1 MCLSIPVLS
10 SLHRPYKRFTP
21 RGRCYSNLVVP
32 ARTTHVEFQVSGSL
46 WNCRSAANKAEF
58 ISAYASL
65 QSLDFLALT
74 ETWIT
79 TDNTATP
86 TALSSSA
93 HVFSHTPRASGQRG
107 SLGEFI
113 NELDALISSFPE
125 DGSPLTVLGDFNL
138 PTSTFDSFLSASF
151 FPLLSSFDLTLSP
164 SPPTHKAGNTLD
176 LIFTRCCSSTNLIAT
191 PLQVSDHYLVSFSL
205 SLSSNTSHTAP
216 TRMVSRRPN
225 LRSLSPATL
234 SSSILS
240 SLPSAQTFSN
250 LSPDSASSTLL
261 SSLSASFDSLCPL
274 SSRPARSSPPAPW
287 LDDSLRAH
295 RTGLRAAERK
305 WRKTR
310 LPADLASFHSL
321 LSTFS
326 SSVSAAKANFYHSK
340 FQASASNP
348 RKLFATFSSLLNPP
362 PPPPPSS
369 LSADDFV
376 NHFEKKVDD
385 IRSSFAKSNDTAGS
399 AHTALPCALTS
410 FSPLSPDEIS
420 RLVTAGRPTTCPL
433 DPIPS
438 SLLQTIS
445 GDLLPYLTSLI
456 NSSLTAGYVP
466 SVFKRARVAPL
477 LKKPTLD
484 PSDVNNYRPVSL
496 LSFLS
501 KTLER
506 AVLGQLSCYL
516 SQNDLLDPN
525 QSGFKTSHS
534 TETALLCV
542 TEALRTA
549 KANSL
554 SSALILLDLSAAFD
568 TVNHQILLS
577 TLSELG
583 ISGAAHAWIASYLTG
598 RSYQVAWR
606 ESVSA
611 PRALT
616 TGVPQGSVLGP
627 LLFSLYTKSLGSVI
641 SSHGLSYHCYADDTQ
656 LIFSFP
662 PSDNQVVNRISVC
675 LADISVWM
683 TDHHLKLNLGKTELL
698 FLPGKDCPFHDLAIT
713 VDNSIVSSSQSA
725 KNLGVIL
732 DNTLSFST
740 NIKAV
745 TRSCRFMLY
754 NIRRV
759 RPCLTQEAAQVL
771 IQALVISRLDYC
783 NSLLAG
789 LPACAIK
796 PLQLIQNAAA
806 RLVFNFPKFSHVTP
820 LLRSLHWLPVEARIR
835 YKTMVLAYG
844 AVRGT
849 APPYLQAL
857 IRPYTQTRALRSST
871 SGLLASLP
879 LRKYSSRSAQSKL
892 FAALAPQW
900 WNKLPHDA
908 RSAESITTFRRHLKP
923 HLFKEYLG

>member
-1 MCLSIPVLS
+1 MRKCKSLSLS
-10 SLHRPYKRFTP
+10 YKRFTP

-107 SLGEFI
+107 GGTGILISPKWTFSLSPLTHLSIASFEFHAVTVTSPFKLNILIIYRPPGSLGEFI

-125 DGSPLTVLGDFNL
+125 DGSPLTVLDHFRR
-138 PTSTFDSFLSASF
+138 
-151 FPLLSSFDLTLSP
+151 P
-164 SPPTHKAGNTLD
+164 SPLPHLAHQ
-176 LIFTRCCSSTNLIAT
+176 LIPDRWLRPLRLQESESCT
-191 PLQVSDHYLVSFSL
+191 PSEKTY
-205 SLSSNTSHTAP
+205 T
-216 TRMVSRRPN
+216 
-225 LRSLSPATL
+225 RSLRC
-234 SSSILS
+234 
-240 SLPSAQTFSN
+240 Q
-250 LSPDSASSTLL
+250 
-261 SSLSASFDSLCPL
+261 
-274 SSRPARSSPPAPW
+274 
-287 LDDSLRAH
+287 
-295 RTGLRAAERK
+295 
-305 WRKTR
+305 
-310 LPADLASFHSL
+310 
-321 LSTFS
+321 
-326 SSVSAAKANFYHSK
+326 
-340 FQASASNP
+340 Q
-348 RKLFATFSSLLNPP
+348 
-362 PPPPPSS
+362 
-369 LSADDFV
+369 
-376 NHFEKKVDD
+376 
-385 IRSSFAKSNDTAGS
+385 
-399 AHTALPCALTS
+399 
-410 FSPLSPDEIS
+410 
-420 RLVTAGRPTTCPL
+420 
-433 DPIPS
+433 
-438 SLLQTIS
+438 LQT
-445 GDLLPYLTSLI
+445 
-456 NSSLTAGYVP
+456 N
-466 SVFKRARVAPL
+466 
-477 LKKPTLD
+477 
-484 PSDVNNYRPVSL
+484 
-496 LSFLS
+496 
-501 KTLER
+501 
-506 AVLGQLSCYL
+506 
-516 SQNDLLDPN
+516 
-525 QSGFKTSHS
+525 
-534 TETALLCV
+534 
-542 TEALRTA
+542 
-549 KANSL
+549 
-554 SSALILLDLSAAFD
+554 LSAAFD

-606 ESVSA
+606 ESVSS

-641 SSHGLSYHCYADDTQ
+641 TSHGLSYHCYADDTQ

-662 PSDNQVVNRISVC
+662 PSDDQVANRISAC

-745 TRSCRFMLY
+745 ARSCRFMLY

-806 RLVFNFPKFSHVTP
+806 RLVFNLPKFSHVTP

-849 APPYLQAL
+849 APQYLQAL

-908 RSAESITTFRRHLKP
+908 RTAESITTFRRHLKP

>member
-1 MCLSIPVLS
+1 MLWGDRSKSLRVLMNSGANESFMDTLVSELGISTQLLSVPMNARGLDGRSIGRVT
-10 SLHRPYKRFTP
+10 RRFIHP
-21 RGRCYSNLVVP
+21 
-32 ARTTHVEFQVSGSL
+32 
-46 WNCRSAANKAEF
+46 
-58 ISAYASL
+58 
-65 QSLDFLALT
+65 
-74 ETWIT
+74 
-79 TDNTATP
+79 
-86 TALSSSA
+86 SSSPTGA
-93 HVFSHTPRASGQRG
+93 WFFFVEKKDKTLPPCINSRGLNDITEHVLHVRQVLQRLLENRLFVKVG
-107 SLGEFI
+107 NFYCSIISFLEYIIAAGNI
-113 NELDALISSFPE
+113 QMDLDKVKAVVEWPQ
-125 DGSPLTVLGDFNL
+125 
-138 PTSTFDSFLSASF
+138 PTSRVQLQRFLVFAHFYRCFIFDASDVGVGAVLPQRF
-151 FPLLSSFDLTLSP
+151 AQDQKLHPCALLSHRLNPAERNYDVESGISPFYTLI
-164 SPPTHKAGNTLD
+164 G
-176 LIFTRCCSSTNLIAT
+176 SSA
-191 PLQVSDHYLVSFSL
+191 
-205 SLSSNTSHTAP
+205 SLSSGFHPKSSGQSERANQDRETTLWSRPTPPPRLVTANPTTWSQQLVWVEYARNTLPCSDT
-216 TRMVSRRPN
+216 V
-225 LRSLSPATL
+225 LSPFECSVGYQPPLFPEQEEEVNIPSAKMLVRRCRRTVPLFLRPPPGIVDKRTATGPGSL
-234 SSSILS
+234 LLYRAEDQADNIASGKQRGDNIERTSSS
-240 SLPSAQTFSN
+240 
-250 LSPDSASSTLL
+250 
-261 SSLSASFDSLCPL
+261 
-274 SSRPARSSPPAPW
+274 
-287 LDDSLRAH
+287 
-295 RTGLRAAERK
+295 K
-305 WRKTR
+305 
-310 LPADLASFHSL
+310 
-321 LSTFS
+321 
-326 SSVSAAKANFYHSK
+326 
-340 FQASASNP
+340 
-348 RKLFATFSSLLNPP
+348 
-362 PPPPPSS
+362 
-369 LSADDFV
+369 
-376 NHFEKKVDD
+376 
-385 IRSSFAKSNDTAGS
+385 
-399 AHTALPCALTS
+399 
-410 FSPLSPDEIS
+410 DEIS

-506 AVLGQLSCYL
+506 AVLGQLSRYL

-534 TETALLCV
+534 TETALLCI

-606 ESVSA
+606 ESVSS

-641 SSHGLSYHCYADDTQ
+641 TSHGLSYHCYADDTQ

-662 PSDNQVVNRISVC
+662 PSDDQVANRISAC

-745 TRSCRFMLY
+745 ARSCRFMLY

-806 RLVFNFPKFSHVTP
+806 RLVFNLPKFSHVTP

-844 AVRGT
+844 ASPRVTIQGQMSDT
-849 APPYLQAL
+849 KLEAQIGKL
-857 IRPYTQTRALRSST
+857 TSS
-871 SGLLASLP
+871 P
-879 LRKYSSRSAQSKL
+879 
-892 FAALAPQW
+892 
-900 WNKLPHDA
+900 
-908 RSAESITTFRRHLKP
+908 
-923 HLFKEYLG
+923 

>member
-1 MCLSIPVLS
+1 MCLSIPLLS

-21 RGRCYSNLVVP
+21 RGRRYPNLVVP

-93 HVFSHTPRASGQRG
+93 HVFSHTPRASGQRGGGTGILISPKWTFSLSPLTHLSIASFEFHAVTVTSPFKLNILIIYRLPG

-274 SSRPARSSPPAPW
+274 SSRPARSSSPAPW

-326 SSVSAAKANFYHSK
+326 SSVSAAKATFYHSK
-340 FQASASNP
+340 FQASASNS

-362 PPPPPSS
+362 HPPPPSS

-598 RSYQVAWR
+598 RSYQVA
-606 ESVSA
+606 
-611 PRALT
+611 
-616 TGVPQGSVLGP
+616 
-627 LLFSLYTKSLGSVI
+627 
-641 SSHGLSYHCYADDTQ
+641 
-656 LIFSFP
+656 
-662 PSDNQVVNRISVC
+662 NRISAC

-740 NIKAV
+740 HIKAF
-745 TRSCRFMLY
+745 SK
-754 NIRRV
+754 
-759 RPCLTQEAAQVL
+759 
-771 IQALVISRLDYC
+771 SGGRL
-783 NSLLAG
+783 NG
-789 LPACAIK
+789 
-796 PLQLIQNAAA
+796 
-806 RLVFNFPKFSHVTP
+806 
-820 LLRSLHWLPVEARIR
+820 
-835 YKTMVLAYG
+835 KT
-844 AVRGT
+844 
-849 APPYLQAL
+849 
-857 IRPYTQTRALRSST
+857 
-871 SGLLASLP
+871 
-879 LRKYSSRSAQSKL
+879 
-892 FAALAPQW
+892 
-900 WNKLPHDA
+900 
-908 RSAESITTFRRHLKP
+908 
-923 HLFKEYLG
+923 

>member
-93 HVFSHTPRASGQRG
+93 HMFSHTPRASGQRGGGTGILISPKWTFSLSPLTHLSIASFEFHAVTVTSPFKLNILIIYRPPG

-125 DGSPLTVLGDFNL
+125 DGSPLTVLGDFNF

-385 IRSSFAKSNDTAGS
+385 IRSSFAKSNDTAVS

-516 SQNDLLDPN
+516 SQNDLDPN

-598 RSYQVAWR
+598 RSYQV
-606 ESVSA
+606 
-611 PRALT
+611 
-616 TGVPQGSVLGP
+616 
-627 LLFSLYTKSLGSVI
+627 
-641 SSHGLSYHCYADDTQ
+641 
-656 LIFSFP
+656 
-662 PSDNQVVNRISVC
+662 VNRISAC

>member
-1 MCLSIPVLS
+1 MDSSPAQRLMARRLKAALPVANTLLEPCVVTDVLVKLRHRRQVS
-10 SLHRPYKRFTP
+10 KFIYDKSAKDLPELRVGETVRMKPLPGDRTGLWRLGSCVQKVAPRSYLVEVNGSLYRRNRVDLRIAEPAPTQNP
-21 RGRCYSNLVVP
+21 DGQRGRMTKDGTP
-32 ARTTHVEFQVSGSL
+32 AMGPEALGEEPGDHRSSHMGPEALGEESGDH
-46 WNCRSAANKAEF
+46 RSAAPSPINTP
-58 ISAYASL
+58 L
-65 QSLDFLALT
+65 RQSRDTPVREPAVLVDKPPVFSRYGRLSQPPKRLNLLHRFHDFGTLALT

-86 TALSSSA
+86 TALASSA
-93 HVFSHTPRASGQRG
+93 HVFSHTPRASGQRGGGTGILISPKWTFSLSPLTHLSIASFEFHAVTVTSPFKLNILIIYRPPG

-125 DGSPLTVLGDFNL
+125 DGSPLTVLDHFRR
-138 PTSTFDSFLSASF
+138 
-151 FPLLSSFDLTLSP
+151 P
-164 SPPTHKAGNTLD
+164 SPLPHLAHQLILD
-176 LIFTRCCSSTNLIAT
+176 RWLRPFRLQESESCT
-191 PLQVSDHYLVSFSL
+191 PSEKTY
-205 SLSSNTSHTAP
+205 T
-216 TRMVSRRPN
+216 
-225 LRSLSPATL
+225 RSLRC
-234 SSSILS
+234 
-240 SLPSAQTFSN
+240 Q
-250 LSPDSASSTLL
+250 
-261 SSLSASFDSLCPL
+261 
-274 SSRPARSSPPAPW
+274 
-287 LDDSLRAH
+287 
-295 RTGLRAAERK
+295 
-305 WRKTR
+305 
-310 LPADLASFHSL
+310 
-321 LSTFS
+321 
-326 SSVSAAKANFYHSK
+326 
-340 FQASASNP
+340 Q
-348 RKLFATFSSLLNPP
+348 
-362 PPPPPSS
+362 
-369 LSADDFV
+369 
-376 NHFEKKVDD
+376 
-385 IRSSFAKSNDTAGS
+385 
-399 AHTALPCALTS
+399 
-410 FSPLSPDEIS
+410 
-420 RLVTAGRPTTCPL
+420 
-433 DPIPS
+433 
-438 SLLQTIS
+438 LQT
-445 GDLLPYLTSLI
+445 
-456 NSSLTAGYVP
+456 N
-466 SVFKRARVAPL
+466 
-477 LKKPTLD
+477 
-484 PSDVNNYRPVSL
+484 
-496 LSFLS
+496 
-501 KTLER
+501 
-506 AVLGQLSCYL
+506 
-516 SQNDLLDPN
+516 
-525 QSGFKTSHS
+525 
-534 TETALLCV
+534 
-542 TEALRTA
+542 
-549 KANSL
+549 
-554 SSALILLDLSAAFD
+554 LSAAFD

-662 PSDNQVVNRISVC
+662 PSDNQVANRISAC

-740 NIKAV
+740 HIKAV

-806 RLVFNFPKFSHVTP
+806 RLVFNLPKFSHVTP

>member
-1 MCLSIPVLS
+1 
-10 SLHRPYKRFTP
+10 
-21 RGRCYSNLVVP
+21 
-32 ARTTHVEFQVSGSL
+32 
-46 WNCRSAANKAEF
+46 
-58 ISAYASL
+58 
-65 QSLDFLALT
+65 
-74 ETWIT
+74 
-79 TDNTATP
+79 
-86 TALSSSA
+86 
-93 HVFSHTPRASGQRG
+93 
-107 SLGEFI
+107 
-113 NELDALISSFPE
+113 
-125 DGSPLTVLGDFNL
+125 
-138 PTSTFDSFLSASF
+138 
-151 FPLLSSFDLTLSP
+151 
-164 SPPTHKAGNTLD
+164 
-176 LIFTRCCSSTNLIAT
+176 
-191 PLQVSDHYLVSFSL
+191 
-205 SLSSNTSHTAP
+205 
-216 TRMVSRRPN
+216 
-225 LRSLSPATL
+225 
-234 SSSILS
+234 
-240 SLPSAQTFSN
+240 
-250 LSPDSASSTLL
+250 
-261 SSLSASFDSLCPL
+261 
-274 SSRPARSSPPAPW
+274 
-287 LDDSLRAH
+287 
-295 RTGLRAAERK
+295 
-305 WRKTR
+305 
-310 LPADLASFHSL
+310 
-321 LSTFS
+321 
-326 SSVSAAKANFYHSK
+326 
-340 FQASASNP
+340 
-348 RKLFATFSSLLNPP
+348 
-362 PPPPPSS
+362 
-369 LSADDFV
+369 
-376 NHFEKKVDD
+376 
-385 IRSSFAKSNDTAGS
+385 
-399 AHTALPCALTS
+399 
-410 FSPLSPDEIS
+410 
-420 RLVTAGRPTTCPL
+420 
-433 DPIPS
+433 
-438 SLLQTIS
+438 
-445 GDLLPYLTSLI
+445 SLI

-484 PSDVNNYRPVSL
+484 PSHVNNYRPVSL

-506 AVLGQLSCYL
+506 AILGQLSCYL

-525 QSGFKTSHS
+525 QSGFKTGHS

-662 PSDNQVVNRISVC
+662 PSDNQAANRISAC
-675 LADISVWM
+675 LADVSVWM

-713 VDNSIVSSSQSA
+713 VDNSLVSSPQSA

-759 RPCLTQEAAQVL
+759 RPCLTQEATQVL

-796 PLQLIQNAAA
+796 PLQLIQNAAV
-806 RLVFNFPKFSHVTP
+806 RLVFNLPKFSHVTP

-871 SGLLASLP
+871 SGLLAP
-879 LRKYSSRSAQSKL
+879 
-892 FAALAPQW
+892 
-900 WNKLPHDA
+900 
-908 RSAESITTFRRHLKP
+908 
-923 HLFKEYLG
+923 YL

>member
-1 MCLSIPVLS
+1 MVL
-10 SLHRPYKRFTP
+10 
-21 RGRCYSNLVVP
+21 
-32 ARTTHVEFQVSGSL
+32 
-46 WNCRSAANKAEF
+46 
-58 ISAYASL
+58 
-65 QSLDFLALT
+65 
-74 ETWIT
+74 
-79 TDNTATP
+79 
-86 TALSSSA
+86 
-93 HVFSHTPRASGQRG
+93 
-107 SLGEFI
+107 
-113 NELDALISSFPE
+113 
-125 DGSPLTVLGDFNL
+125 
-138 PTSTFDSFLSASF
+138 
-151 FPLLSSFDLTLSP
+151 
-164 SPPTHKAGNTLD
+164 
-176 LIFTRCCSSTNLIAT
+176 
-191 PLQVSDHYLVSFSL
+191 
-205 SLSSNTSHTAP
+205 
-216 TRMVSRRPN
+216 RRRN

-240 SLPSAQTFSN
+240 SLPSAQSFSN
-250 LSPDSASSTLL
+250 QSPDSAFSTLL

-274 SSRPARSSPPAPW
+274 SFRPARSSTPAPW

-305 WRKTR
+305 WRKTS

-321 LSTFS
+321 LYTFS
-326 SSVSAAKANFYHSK
+326 SSVSAAKATFYHSK

-348 RKLFATFSSLLNPP
+348 RKLFATFSSLLNSPP
-362 PPPPPSS
+362 PHS
-369 LSADDFV
+369 LSADYFV

-385 IRSSFAKSNDTAGS
+385 IRSSFVKSNDTAGP
-399 AHTALPCALTS
+399 AHIALPYALTS
-410 FSPLSPDEIS
+410 FSPLSPDEIL
-420 RLVTAGRPTTCPL
+420 RLVTAARPTTCPL

-466 SVFKRARVAPL
+466 SVFKRVRVAPL

-501 KTLER
+501 RTLER

-516 SQNDLLDPN
+516 SQNYLLDPN
-525 QSGFKTSHS
+525 QSGFKTGHS

-577 TLSELG
+577 TLSKLG
-583 ISGAAHAWIASYLTG
+583 ISGAAHSWIASYLTG

-627 LLFSLYTKSLGSVI
+627 VLFSLYTKSLGSVI
-641 SSHGLSYHCYADDTQ
+641 SSHGLSYHFYADDTQ

-662 PSDNQVVNRISVC
+662 PSDNQVANHISAC

-683 TDHHLKLNLGKTELL
+683 TDHHLKLNLCKTELL
-698 FLPGKDCPFHDLAIT
+698 FLPGKDCPFHNLAIT

-725 KNLGVIL
+725 KSLGVTL

-740 NIKAV
+740 NIKA
-745 TRSCRFMLY
+745 
-754 NIRRV
+754 
-759 RPCLTQEAAQVL
+759 
-771 IQALVISRLDYC
+771 
-783 NSLLAG
+783 
-789 LPACAIK
+789 
-796 PLQLIQNAAA
+796 
-806 RLVFNFPKFSHVTP
+806 
-820 LLRSLHWLPVEARIR
+820 
-835 YKTMVLAYG
+835 
-844 AVRGT
+844 
-849 APPYLQAL
+849 
-857 IRPYTQTRALRSST
+857 
-871 SGLLASLP
+871 
-879 LRKYSSRSAQSKL
+879 
-892 FAALAPQW
+892 
-900 WNKLPHDA
+900 
-908 RSAESITTFRRHLKP
+908 
-923 HLFKEYLG
+923 

>member
-1 MCLSIPVLS
+1 MREHPLK
-10 SLHRPYKRFTP
+10 RPISKIIGTVKI
-21 RGRCYSNLVVP
+21 SN
-32 ARTTHVEFQVSGSL
+32 
-46 WNCRSAANKAEF
+46 
-58 ISAYASL
+58 AS
-65 QSLDFLALT
+65 D
-74 ETWIT
+74 
-79 TDNTATP
+79 
-86 TALSSSA
+86 
-93 HVFSHTPRASGQRG
+93 
-107 SLGEFI
+107 
-113 NELDALISSFPE
+113 
-125 DGSPLTVLGDFNL
+125 
-138 PTSTFDSFLSASF
+138 
-151 FPLLSSFDLTLSP
+151 
-164 SPPTHKAGNTLD
+164 
-176 LIFTRCCSSTNLIAT
+176 
-191 PLQVSDHYLVSFSL
+191 
-205 SLSSNTSHTAP
+205 
-216 TRMVSRRPN
+216 
-225 LRSLSPATL
+225 
-234 SSSILS
+234 
-240 SLPSAQTFSN
+240 
-250 LSPDSASSTLL
+250 
-261 SSLSASFDSLCPL
+261 
-274 SSRPARSSPPAPW
+274 
-287 LDDSLRAH
+287 
-295 RTGLRAAERK
+295 
-305 WRKTR
+305 
-310 LPADLASFHSL
+310 
-321 LSTFS
+321 
-326 SSVSAAKANFYHSK
+326 ANFYHSK

-399 AHTALPCALTS
+399 AHTALPCTLTS

-598 RSYQVAWR
+598 RSYQV
-606 ESVSA
+606 
-611 PRALT
+611 
-616 TGVPQGSVLGP
+616 
-627 LLFSLYTKSLGSVI
+627 
-641 SSHGLSYHCYADDTQ
+641 
-656 LIFSFP
+656 
-662 PSDNQVVNRISVC
+662 VNRISAC

-740 NIKAV
+740 NIKAAG
-745 TRSCRFMLY
+745 RFKTNACGLQLVWSSMLAD
-754 NIRRV
+754 RAWLEVGAESRV
-759 RPCLTQEAAQVL
+759 LH
-771 IQALVISRLDYC
+771 
-783 NSLLAG
+783 SLLG
-789 LPACAIK
+789 L
-796 PLQLIQNAAA
+796 Q
-806 RLVFNFPKFSHVTP
+806 
-820 LLRSLHWLPVEARIR
+820 
-835 YKTMVLAYG
+835 
-844 AVRGT
+844 
-849 APPYLQAL
+849 
-857 IRPYTQTRALRSST
+857 YTQARQLSRGQLSSVAGDRWQDRLMT
-871 SGLLASLP
+871 IQTP
-879 LRKYSSRSAQSKL
+879 QSNKQFMKL
-892 FAALAPQW
+892 
-900 WNKLPHDA
+900 
-908 RSAESITTFRRHLKP
+908 S
-923 HLFKEYLG
+923 

>member
-1 MCLSIPVLS
+1 MKRSRHPSSSEEDSDNGSNSTSWSQHSQPRRANWKKPSEVFRTDFITAMKLHDTYQLNPEDYYVLADPWRQEWEKGVQVPVSPHTIPQPVA
-10 SLHRPYKRFTP
+10 RPYKRFTP

-107 SLGEFI
+107 GGTGILISPKWTFSLSPLTYLSIASFEFHAVTVTSPFKLNILIIYRPPGSLGEFI

-125 DGSPLTVLGDFNL
+125 DGSPLTVLDHFRR
-138 PTSTFDSFLSASF
+138 
-151 FPLLSSFDLTLSP
+151 P
-164 SPPTHKAGNTLD
+164 SPLPHLAHQLILD
-176 LIFTRCCSSTNLIAT
+176 RWLRPFRLQESESCT
-191 PLQVSDHYLVSFSL
+191 PS
-205 SLSSNTSHTAP
+205 
-216 TRMVSRRPN
+216 
-225 LRSLSPATL
+225 
-234 SSSILS
+234 
-240 SLPSAQTFSN
+240 
-250 LSPDSASSTLL
+250 
-261 SSLSASFDSLCPL
+261 
-274 SSRPARSSPPAPW
+274 
-287 LDDSLRAH
+287 
-295 RTGLRAAERK
+295 E
-305 WRKTR
+305 
-310 LPADLASFHSL
+310 
-321 LSTFS
+321 
-326 SSVSAAKANFYHSK
+326 
-340 FQASASNP
+340 
-348 RKLFATFSSLLNPP
+348 
-362 PPPPPSS
+362 
-369 LSADDFV
+369 
-376 NHFEKKVDD
+376 
-385 IRSSFAKSNDTAGS
+385 
-399 AHTALPCALTS
+399 
-410 FSPLSPDEIS
+410 
-420 RLVTAGRPTTCPL
+420 
-433 DPIPS
+433 
-438 SLLQTIS
+438 
-445 GDLLPYLTSLI
+445 
-456 NSSLTAGYVP
+456 
-466 SVFKRARVAPL
+466 
-477 LKKPTLD
+477 KPTLD

-583 ISGAAHAWIASYLTG
+583 ISGVAHAWIASYLTG

-662 PSDNQVVNRISVC
+662 PSDNQVVNRISAC

-908 RSAESITTFRRHLKP
+908 RGVAEQGMEVMFTTPKKWIRSGCSGALGYVDIQTLSEGTCRYDLNDTDVAWLELINHQFTLMGMVLLDEMTMERVMEEFERRCYDRMSHAMATEEGLGM
-923 HLFKEYLG
+923 EYDEDVVCDVCRSPDGEDNNEMVFCDKCNVCVHQVRLL

>member
-1 MCLSIPVLS
+1 MSMFSTGILVLTSPLHTLPLRIAPVLS
-10 SLHRPYKRFTP
+10 SAAQVVERTLYVHLHPGLNLGVGGGQPRPVFIP
-21 RGRCYSNLVVP
+21 PVV
-32 ARTTHVEFQVSGSL
+32 
-46 WNCRSAANKAEF
+46 
-58 ISAYASL
+58 
-65 QSLDFLALT
+65 D
-74 ETWIT
+74 
-79 TDNTATP
+79 
-86 TALSSSA
+86 
-93 HVFSHTPRASGQRG
+93 
-107 SLGEFI
+107 
-113 NELDALISSFPE
+113 
-125 DGSPLTVLGDFNL
+125 
-138 PTSTFDSFLSASF
+138 
-151 FPLLSSFDLTLSP
+151 
-164 SPPTHKAGNTLD
+164 
-176 LIFTRCCSSTNLIAT
+176 
-191 PLQVSDHYLVSFSL
+191 
-205 SLSSNTSHTAP
+205 
-216 TRMVSRRPN
+216 
-225 LRSLSPATL
+225 
-234 SSSILS
+234 LS
-240 SLPSAQTFSN
+240 SLITGLYSNAANVCGHLDVRVLLTNVRAQPN
-250 LSPDSASSTLL
+250 NASSPETGGTGVACNPFPSPQPLSHSPEVVLTDFALQDPGQSPLVAQCLQRYTGYCYVCTPGLASVLLHPQLQKLEEEVEKEGQKDDWDSRSERMETYSEVVVGGTFDRLHGAHKTLL
-261 SSLSASFDSLCPL
+261 NISCLLANKRFLIGVCDQELLKKKVLKELIEPYALRVQRLHEFLQDVKPSLQYEIVPLSDPFGPSVIDPQLQCIVVSEETRRGGEAVNKKRLENGLPGLVLHEIQLLKDAHHTEMEEEKISSSSLRSRLLGTLLTDPKNKSHLPLVPYVIGLTGSSGSGKSSIAQQLEAMGAVRIDSDQLGHETYQPGEVAYNRVL
-274 SSRPARSSPPAPW
+274 EEFGS
-287 LDDSLRAH
+287 
-295 RTGLRAAERK
+295 G
-305 WRKTR
+305 
-310 LPADLASFHSL
+310 ADLINEDKTINRRAL
-321 LSTFS
+321 G
-326 SSVSAAKANFYHSK
+326 
-340 FQASASNP
+340 
-348 RKLFATFSSLLNPP
+348 RKVFGN
-362 PPPPPSS
+362 
-369 LSADDFV
+369 
-376 NHFEKKVDD
+376 K
-385 IRSSFAKSNDTAGS
+385 
-399 AHTALPCALTS
+399 
-410 FSPLSPDEIS
+410 
-420 RLVTAGRPTTCPL
+420 
-433 DPIPS
+433 
-438 SLLQTIS
+438 TIS

-662 PSDNQVVNRISVC
+662 PSDNQVVNRISAC

>member
-107 SLGEFI
+107 GGTGILISPKWTFSLSPLTHLSIASFEFHAVTVTSPFKLNILIIYRPPGSLGEFI

-125 DGSPLTVLGDFNL
+125 DGSPLTVLDHFRR
-138 PTSTFDSFLSASF
+138 
-151 FPLLSSFDLTLSP
+151 P
-164 SPPTHKAGNTLD
+164 SPLPHFAHQLILD
-176 LIFTRCCSSTNLIAT
+176 RWLRPFRLQESESCT
-191 PLQVSDHYLVSFSL
+191 PSEKTY
-205 SLSSNTSHTAP
+205 T
-216 TRMVSRRPN
+216 
-225 LRSLSPATL
+225 RSLRC
-234 SSSILS
+234 
-240 SLPSAQTFSN
+240 Q
-250 LSPDSASSTLL
+250 
-261 SSLSASFDSLCPL
+261 
-274 SSRPARSSPPAPW
+274 
-287 LDDSLRAH
+287 
-295 RTGLRAAERK
+295 
-305 WRKTR
+305 
-310 LPADLASFHSL
+310 
-321 LSTFS
+321 
-326 SSVSAAKANFYHSK
+326 
-340 FQASASNP
+340 Q
-348 RKLFATFSSLLNPP
+348 
-362 PPPPPSS
+362 
-369 LSADDFV
+369 
-376 NHFEKKVDD
+376 
-385 IRSSFAKSNDTAGS
+385 
-399 AHTALPCALTS
+399 
-410 FSPLSPDEIS
+410 
-420 RLVTAGRPTTCPL
+420 
-433 DPIPS
+433 
-438 SLLQTIS
+438 LQT
-445 GDLLPYLTSLI
+445 
-456 NSSLTAGYVP
+456 N
-466 SVFKRARVAPL
+466 
-477 LKKPTLD
+477 
-484 PSDVNNYRPVSL
+484 
-496 LSFLS
+496 
-501 KTLER
+501 
-506 AVLGQLSCYL
+506 
-516 SQNDLLDPN
+516 
-525 QSGFKTSHS
+525 
-534 TETALLCV
+534 
-542 TEALRTA
+542 
-549 KANSL
+549 
-554 SSALILLDLSAAFD
+554 LSAAFD

-598 RSYQVAWR
+598 RSYQV
-606 ESVSA
+606 
-611 PRALT
+611 
-616 TGVPQGSVLGP
+616 
-627 LLFSLYTKSLGSVI
+627 
-641 SSHGLSYHCYADDTQ
+641 
-656 LIFSFP
+656 
-662 PSDNQVVNRISVC
+662 VNRISAC

>member
-1 MCLSIPVLS
+1 MWRKAAVAALLALAVGYFYHTNPELPEQVLQYLSLPHPSTQGDPTLEQVISTAWETLITAPAS
-10 SLHRPYKRFTP
+10 QW
-21 RGRCYSNLVVP
+21 GRVAVGVNACVDVV
-32 ARTTHVEFQVSGSL
+32 VSGIGLLQALAVDPGMGRDHEVLHSKEEL
-46 WNCRSAANKAEF
+46 KEAF
-58 ISAYASL
+58 IHYM
-65 QSLDFLALT
+65 
-74 ETWIT
+74 E
-79 TDNTATP
+79 
-86 TALSSSA
+86 
-93 HVFSHTPRASGQRG
+93 RG
-107 SLGEFI
+107 S
-113 NELDALISSFPE
+113 
-125 DGSPLTVLGDFNL
+125 
-138 PTSTFDSFLSASF
+138 
-151 FPLLSSFDLTLSP
+151 
-164 SPPTHKAGNTLD
+164 
-176 LIFTRCCSSTNLIAT
+176 
-191 PLQVSDHYLVSFSL
+191 
-205 SLSSNTSHTAP
+205 
-216 TRMVSRRPN
+216 
-225 LRSLSPATL
+225 
-234 SSSILS
+234 
-240 SLPSAQTFSN
+240 
-250 LSPDSASSTLL
+250 
-261 SSLSASFDSLCPL
+261 
-274 SSRPARSSPPAPW
+274 
-287 LDDSLRAH
+287 
-295 RTGLRAAERK
+295 AAERFFTDK
-305 WRKTR
+305 EVFQRIAR
-310 LPADLASFHSL
+310 
-321 LSTFS
+321 
-326 SSVSAAKANFYHSK
+326 AAAEYPG
-340 FQASASNP
+340 A
-348 RKLFATFSSLLNPP
+348 
-362 PPPPPSS
+362 
-369 LSADDFV
+369 
-376 NHFEKKVDD
+376 
-385 IRSSFAKSNDTAGS
+385 
-399 AHTALPCALTS
+399 
-410 FSPLSPDEIS
+410 
-420 RLVTAGRPTTCPL
+420 
-433 DPIPS
+433 
-438 SLLQTIS
+438 QTIS

-598 RSYQVAWR
+598 RSYQV
-606 ESVSA
+606 
-611 PRALT
+611 
-616 TGVPQGSVLGP
+616 
-627 LLFSLYTKSLGSVI
+627 
-641 SSHGLSYHCYADDTQ
+641 
-656 LIFSFP
+656 
-662 PSDNQVVNRISVC
+662 VNRISAC

>member
-1 MCLSIPVLS
+1 VEVCAGLFV
-10 SLHRPYKRFTP
+10 FT
-21 RGRCYSNLVVP
+21 
-32 ARTTHVEFQVSGSL
+32 
-46 WNCRSAANKAEF
+46 CRE
-58 ISAYASL
+58 
-65 QSLDFLALT
+65 
-74 ETWIT
+74 
-79 TDNTATP
+79 
-86 TALSSSA
+86 
-93 HVFSHTPRASGQRG
+93 
-107 SLGEFI
+107 
-113 NELDALISSFPE
+113 
-125 DGSPLTVLGDFNL
+125 VLGRFCFVYFWKDVYSGLCSDPVEVDILVWFL
-138 PTSTFDSFLSASF
+138 FLVPCLGTFKSFGE
-151 FPLLSSFDLTLSP
+151 
-164 SPPTHKAGNTLD
+164 K
-176 LIFTRCCSSTNLIAT
+176 
-191 PLQVSDHYLVSFSL
+191 
-205 SLSSNTSHTAP
+205 
-216 TRMVSRRPN
+216 
-225 LRSLSPATL
+225 
-234 SSSILS
+234 
-240 SLPSAQTFSN
+240 
-250 LSPDSASSTLL
+250 
-261 SSLSASFDSLCPL
+261 
-274 SSRPARSSPPAPW
+274 
-287 LDDSLRAH
+287 
-295 RTGLRAAERK
+295 RK
-305 WRKTR
+305 
-310 LPADLASFHSL
+310 
-321 LSTFS
+321 
-326 SSVSAAKANFYHSK
+326 
-340 FQASASNP
+340 
-348 RKLFATFSSLLNPP
+348 
-362 PPPPPSS
+362 
-369 LSADDFV
+369 
-376 NHFEKKVDD
+376 
-385 IRSSFAKSNDTAGS
+385 
-399 AHTALPCALTS
+399 
-410 FSPLSPDEIS
+410 
-420 RLVTAGRPTTCPL
+420 
-433 DPIPS
+433 
-438 SLLQTIS
+438 
-445 GDLLPYLTSLI
+445 
-456 NSSLTAGYVP
+456 
-466 SVFKRARVAPL
+466 KRYW
-477 LKKPTLD
+477 
-484 PSDVNNYRPVSL
+484 SVNNYRPVSL

-506 AVLGQLSCYL
+506 AVLSQLSCYL

-525 QSGFKTSHS
+525 QSCFKTGHS

-554 SSALILLDLSAAFD
+554 SPALILLDLSAAFD

-583 ISGAAHAWIASYLTG
+583 ISGVAHAWIASYLTG

-656 LIFSFP
+656 FIFSFP
-662 PSDNQVVNRISVC
+662 PSDNQVANRISAC

-725 KNLGVIL
+725 KNLGV
-732 DNTLSFST
+732 TLFST

-754 NIRRV
+754 NTRRV

-806 RLVFNFPKFSHVTP
+806 HLVFNLPKFSHVT
-820 LLRSLHWLPVEARIR
+820 LLLCSLHCLPVEARIR

-857 IRPYTQTRALRSST
+857 ISPYTQTRALRSST
-871 SGLLASLP
+871 SGLLAPLP
-879 LRKYSSRSAQSKL
+879 LRKHSSRSAQSKL
-892 FAALAPQW
+892 FAALAPLW

-908 RSAESITTFRRHLKP
+908 RTAESITTFRRHLKP

>member
-274 SSRPARSSPPAPW
+274 SSRPAWSSPPAPW

-399 AHTALPCALTS
+399 AHTALPCALSS

-641 SSHGLSYHCYADDTQ
+641 SSHAAD
-656 LIFSFP
+656 
-662 PSDNQVVNRISVC
+662 VV
-675 LADISVWM
+675 
-683 TDHHLKLNLGKTELL
+683 TT
-698 FLPGKDCPFHDLAIT
+698 F
-713 VDNSIVSSSQSA
+713 
-725 KNLGVIL
+725 
-732 DNTLSFST
+732 
-740 NIKAV
+740 
-745 TRSCRFMLY
+745 
-754 NIRRV
+754 
-759 RPCLTQEAAQVL
+759 
-771 IQALVISRLDYC
+771 
-783 NSLLAG
+783 
-789 LPACAIK
+789 K
-796 PLQLIQNAAA
+796 PLG
-806 RLVFNFPKFSHVTP
+806 LVFTEHSVQC
-820 LLRSLHWLPVEARIR
+820 
-835 YKTMVLAYG
+835 G
-844 AVRGT
+844 
-849 APPYLQAL
+849 
-857 IRPYTQTRALRSST
+857 
-871 SGLLASLP
+871 
-879 LRKYSSRSAQSKL
+879 
-892 FAALAPQW
+892 
-900 WNKLPHDA
+900 
-908 RSAESITTFRRHLKP
+908 
-923 HLFKEYLG
+923 

>member
-93 HVFSHTPRASGQRG
+93 HVFSHTPRASGQRGGGTGILISPKWTFSLSPLTHLSIASFEFHAVTVTSPFKLNILIIYRPPG

-456 NSSLTAGYVP
+456 NSSLTTGYVP

-598 RSYQVAWR
+598 RSYQV
-606 ESVSA
+606 VNHISA
-611 PRALT
+611 
-616 TGVPQGSVLGP
+616 
-627 LLFSLYTKSLGSVI
+627 
-641 SSHGLSYHCYADDTQ
+641 
-656 LIFSFP
+656 
-662 PSDNQVVNRISVC
+662 C

>member
-1 MCLSIPVLS
+1 
-10 SLHRPYKRFTP
+10 
-21 RGRCYSNLVVP
+21 LVVP

-58 ISAYASL
+58 ISAYATL

-86 TALSSSA
+86 TALSSSDY
-93 HVFSHTPRASGQRG
+93 VFSHTPRASSQRGGGTGILISPKWTFSLSPLTHLSISSFEFHAVTVTSPFKLNILIIYRPPG

-205 SLSSNTSHTAP
+205 SLSSNTSHSPP
-216 TRMVSRRPN
+216 TRMVLRRPN

-240 SLPSAQTFSN
+240 SLPSAQTFS
-250 LSPDSASSTLL
+250 
-261 SSLSASFDSLCPL
+261 
-274 SSRPARSSPPAPW
+274 
-287 LDDSLRAH
+287 
-295 RTGLRAAERK
+295 
-305 WRKTR
+305 
-310 LPADLASFHSL
+310 
-321 LSTFS
+321 
-326 SSVSAAKANFYHSK
+326 
-340 FQASASNP
+340 
-348 RKLFATFSSLLNPP
+348 
-362 PPPPPSS
+362 
-369 LSADDFV
+369 
-376 NHFEKKVDD
+376 
-385 IRSSFAKSNDTAGS
+385 
-399 AHTALPCALTS
+399 
-410 FSPLSPDEIS
+410 
-420 RLVTAGRPTTCPL
+420 
-433 DPIPS
+433 
-438 SLLQTIS
+438 
-445 GDLLPYLTSLI
+445 
-456 NSSLTAGYVP
+456 
-466 SVFKRARVAPL
+466 
-477 LKKPTLD
+477 
-484 PSDVNNYRPVSL
+484 
-496 LSFLS
+496 
-501 KTLER
+501 
-506 AVLGQLSCYL
+506 
-516 SQNDLLDPN
+516 
-525 QSGFKTSHS
+525 
-534 TETALLCV
+534 
-542 TEALRTA
+542 
-549 KANSL
+549 
-554 SSALILLDLSAAFD
+554 
-568 TVNHQILLS
+568 QILLS

-583 ISGAAHAWIASYLTG
+583 ISGTAHAWIASYLTG

-662 PSDNQVVNRISVC
+662 PSDNQVANRISAC

-713 VDNSIVSSSQSA
+713 VDNSLVSSSQSA
-725 KNLGVIL
+725 KSLGVTL
-732 DNTLSFST
+732 DNTLSFSP

-806 RLVFNFPKFSHVTP
+806 RLVFNLPKFSHVTP

-857 IRPYTQTRALRSST
+857 IRPYTQTRALRSSP

-879 LRKYSSRSAQSKL
+879 LRKHSSRSAQSKL

-908 RSAESITTFRRHLKP
+908 RTAESITTFRRHLKP
-923 HLFKEYLG
+923 HLFKE